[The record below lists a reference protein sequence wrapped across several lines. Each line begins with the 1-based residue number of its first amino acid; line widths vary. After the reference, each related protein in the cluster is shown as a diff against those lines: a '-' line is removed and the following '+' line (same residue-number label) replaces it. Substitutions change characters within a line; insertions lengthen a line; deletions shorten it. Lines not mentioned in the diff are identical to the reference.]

1 MNVLC
6 PFDSVSQNNLVAF
19 GSKNQELAGLSSLDT
34 AKGTG
39 LDHQNL
45 RVTKELLA
53 EGGRRLVSIL
63 RQKSIQ

>member
-1 MNVLC
+1 MNILC
-6 PFDSVSQNNLVAF
+6 PFDSVSQKNLVAF
-19 GSKNQELAGLSSLDT
+19 GPKNQELSGLSSLDA

-45 RVTKELLA
+45 SVTKELMA